1 METERNKIE
10 ELMENIKQS
19 SVDMSRHQ
27 REFRL
32 TLLNAKKSGIL
43 GTILLI
49 LPLLFVS
56 GVIFKHYLQI
66 DLGILTSVYE
76 WIGDIDHKYGDSSVL
91 NWIIR
96 FFLIIG
102 PLVAMVINF
111 LAILH
116 IRYEKVSREIV
127 VSIKL
132 KWLNLLII
140 LFGSVIFLIFF
151 SYLILEN
158 VS

>member
-1 METERNKIE
+1 MENERNKIE
-10 ELMENIKQS
+10 ELMENLEQPT
-19 SVDMSRHQ
+19 VDVSRHQ

-32 TLLNAKKSGIL
+32 TLLNTRKSAIL
-43 GTILLI
+43 GAILLI
-49 LPLLFVS
+49 LPLLFIS

-76 WIGDIDHKYGDSSVL
+76 WIGDIDHKYGDNSVM

-102 PLVAMVINF
+102 PLVAVVINF
-111 LAILH
+111 LSIFH

-127 VSIKL
+127 MSIRL
-132 KWLNLLII
+132 KWLNLAII
-140 LFGSVIFLIFF
+140 LFCSVIFLIFI

-158 VS
+158 VN